1 MIFCPH
7 REPKSREKVIK
18 NKISDLG
25 GGGGE
30 EGYGVYTPLS
40 TIFQLYRGDFQILNF
55 ESAQKL
61 HVPLDVG
68 RK

>member
-7 REPKSREKVIK
+7 REPKSWEKVIK

-25 GGGGE
+25 GGG
-30 EGYGVYTPLS
+30 YGVYTQLS

-55 ESAQKL
+55 GSPQKL